1 MRDQFMNVIPETLA
15 TGVSKRNLIKNIKDL
30 YAAKGTSEGHKLF
43 FKTFLGEEPEI
54 FYPTE
59 FVMRSSDGN
68 WGQKTTIRVT
78 AAANVSGDEV
88 INQVITGQSSDA
100 TAVVVSSTSFTQG
113 QFAVTELELQNIVGT
128 FTDGEII
135 KAVSSTRDVEVS
147 FTVSSQITRHS
158 SKRWNTKQYI

>member
-1 MRDQFMNVIPETLA
+1 
-15 TGVSKRNLIKNIKDL
+15 
-30 YAAKGTSEGHKLF
+30 
-43 FKTFLGEEPEI
+43 
-54 FYPTE
+54 
-59 FVMRSSDGN
+59 MRSSDGN

-135 KAVSSTRDVEVS
+135 KETISSTRDVEVS
-147 FTVSSQITRHS
+147 FTVSSQMT
-158 SKRWNTKQYI
+158 TQ